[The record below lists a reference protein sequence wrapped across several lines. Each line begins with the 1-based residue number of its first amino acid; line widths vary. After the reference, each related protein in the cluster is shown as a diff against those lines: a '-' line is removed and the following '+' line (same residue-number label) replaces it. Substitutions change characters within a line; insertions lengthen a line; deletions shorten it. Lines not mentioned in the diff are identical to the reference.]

1 MSNHKNESVKTTEI
15 GATNELITELIKAQ
29 TETISPTTTRK
40 SARINEK

>member
-1 MSNHKNESVKTTEI
+1 MSNHKNESVKTTEKVT
-15 GATNELITELIKAQ
+15 TNELITAQ